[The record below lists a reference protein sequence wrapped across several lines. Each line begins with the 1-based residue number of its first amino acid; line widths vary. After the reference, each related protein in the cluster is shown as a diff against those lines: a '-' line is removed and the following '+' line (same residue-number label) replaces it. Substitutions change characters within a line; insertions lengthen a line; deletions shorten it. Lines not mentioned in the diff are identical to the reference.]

1 MLNDA
6 DAATERAAVKAGTSS
21 TSSDSFA
28 SFFFDAIF
36 FFMDAAP
43 PSRSRSFDAG
53 IDMFF
58 DGGGNTAAA
67 LMPLALSLS
76 MLSSDGRK
84 RPEKTFGGAESAL
97 REIDEA
103 ENDEDDG
110 FETAE
115 PEAETEVELRVIFA
129 SSWASLRADAEFF

>member
-6 DAATERAAVKAGTSS
+6 DAATERAAGKAGTSS
-21 TSSDSFA
+21 TSFSTSFA

-36 FFMDAAP
+36 FFMDKAP
-43 PSRSRSFDAG
+43 PSRSRSVDAG

-67 LMPLALSLS
+67 LTLSLS

-84 RPEKTFGGAESAL
+84 RPEETFGGAESAL

-103 ENDEDDG
+103 ENDADDG

-115 PEAETEVELRVIFA
+115 PGAENEVELRVIFA
-129 SSWASLRADAEFF
+129 SSWASSRADAEFF